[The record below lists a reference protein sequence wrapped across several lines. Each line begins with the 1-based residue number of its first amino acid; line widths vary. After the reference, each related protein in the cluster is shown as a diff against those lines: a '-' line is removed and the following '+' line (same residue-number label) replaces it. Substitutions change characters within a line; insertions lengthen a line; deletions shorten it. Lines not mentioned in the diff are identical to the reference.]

1 MNVDIVAVLEIPYLT
16 DNEEQNHSQVNP
28 IGQTQKRTATDKYK
42 RSVIEAIK
50 CIYRVCLSID
60 HANMRR

>member
-1 MNVDIVAVLEIPYLT
+1 MRILLVTVLEIPYLT
-16 DNEEQNHSQVNP
+16 DNEERNHSQVNP
-28 IGQTQKRTATDKYK
+28 IGQTQKRTATGKYE

-50 CIYRVCLSID
+50 CIYRVCLSG